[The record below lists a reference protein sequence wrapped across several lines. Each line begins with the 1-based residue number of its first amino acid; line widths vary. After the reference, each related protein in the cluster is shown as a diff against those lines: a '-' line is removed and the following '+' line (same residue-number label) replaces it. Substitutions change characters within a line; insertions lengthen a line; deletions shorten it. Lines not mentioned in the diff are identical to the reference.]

1 MAILMNSS
9 NADTSRELAVRSHFG
24 SAAAHYS
31 DLIERW
37 PASWLR
43 RREADAVIEEF
54 GRIKGLNVLDL
65 GCGAGFYTHRLLA
78 AGAAGV
84 TAVDSCPEMLAEL
97 PNHGLLRALLCDA
110 AALPVMGPFD
120 GIVSAGL
127 LEFVERPESVLN
139 EARRVVAKNGVLVL
153 LVPIQNSGGRIYARW
168 HERHSVTVRLFEPLE
183 LKNLAAVTGWRQE
196 GSTQVWP
203 FSLVLRLLPVS

>member
-97 PNHGLLRALLCDA
+97 PNHGLLRSLLCAA
-110 AALPVMGPFD
+110 AALPV
-120 GIVSAGL
+120 V
-127 LEFVERPESVLN
+127 
-139 EARRVVAKNGVLVL
+139 
-153 LVPIQNSGGRIYARW
+153 
-168 HERHSVTVRLFEPLE
+168 
-183 LKNLAAVTGWRQE
+183 
-196 GSTQVWP
+196 
-203 FSLVLRLLPVS
+203 